1 MPLPVSKKRRTY
13 NWTTVQTS
21 NLRKGVATYRL
32 TVTPCTS
39 AHHLDVQFP
48 SPLRRTHR
56 RAKVSHGSEREVP
69 DRSAPVGR
77 NPLPSPPP
85 STSVLC
91 LTFHPHFLSPALI
104 LPLST
109 SRLLFL
115 NHLSSLPFFLHS
127 TPYLHASGTAQGWR
141 AASGAH
147 TLP

>member
-1 MPLPVSKKRRTY
+1 MT
-13 NWTTVQTS
+13 
-21 NLRKGVATYRL
+21 KGCMLIISIIGIGSSSCSATRASGTL
-32 TVTPCTS
+32 LKMRFCC
-39 AHHLDVQFP
+39 
-48 SPLRRTHR
+48 HR
-56 RAKVSHGSEREVP
+56 SCRAKLSHGSEREIP

-85 STSVLC
+85 SASPLC
-91 LTFHPHFLSPALI
+91 LTFHPLLLSPALI
-104 LPLST
+104 LPLS
-109 SRLLFL
+109 SSLLLFL